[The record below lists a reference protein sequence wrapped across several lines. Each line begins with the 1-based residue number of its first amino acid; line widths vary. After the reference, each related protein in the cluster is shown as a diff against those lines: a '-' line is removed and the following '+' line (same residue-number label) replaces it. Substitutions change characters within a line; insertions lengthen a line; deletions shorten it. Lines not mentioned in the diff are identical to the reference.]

1 MKRFKKAKKWT
12 LDERLLKTLKI
23 SVYERYIMFD
33 KDMSDIIFQN
43 HIEGFDFSENDE
55 GIIFLPG
62 YNFKISKNIVVF
74 RGYILISIKLLF
86 LFHLIM
92 NYLKVKKLKIDE
104 INVESLFFIHLSTN
118 FYKYLLKNT
127 LLSIDFTK
135 KFAKIRISGNSY
147 LSTTK
152 LNSN

>member
-1 MKRFKKAKKWT
+1 
-12 LDERLLKTLKI
+12 
-23 SVYERYIMFD
+23 
-33 KDMSDIIFQN
+33 
-43 HIEGFDFSENDE
+43 
-55 GIIFLPG
+55 
-62 YNFKISKNIVVF
+62 
-74 RGYILISIKLLF
+74 
-86 LFHLIM
+86 M

-127 LLSIDFTK
+127 LLGIDFTK

-152 LNSN
+152 LNSNLIWDHGHKGLFEFQEEEVFIETENVQAAYR

>member
-1 MKRFKKAKKWT
+1 
-12 LDERLLKTLKI
+12 
-23 SVYERYIMFD
+23 
-33 KDMSDIIFQN
+33 
-43 HIEGFDFSENDE
+43 
-55 GIIFLPG
+55 
-62 YNFKISKNIVVF
+62 
-74 RGYILISIKLLF
+74 
-86 LFHLIM
+86 M

-127 LLSIDFTK
+127 LLGIDFTK